1 MSYAKLD
8 AHCRALGA
16 LEHAL
21 SILGTDEATNMAP
34 GGGESRAEA
43 MATLSGMYHRQATD
57 GHVRDWIEAAKT
69 EALEPEQK
77 IALGEL
83 ERSYINMTC
92 LPSDFVE
99 RKMRN
104 SMRSEQLW
112 RSARPNGDWQA
123 FQPALEGVVSMM
135 REEAAMRA
143 EVLGLGPYDALM
155 EQFDPGNRT
164 VRSRRSL
171 H

>member
-43 MATLSGMYHRQATD
+43 MATLSGMYHRQATAAQ
-57 GHVRDWIEAAKT
+57 VRDWIEAAKS

-83 ERSYINMTC
+83 ERSYINLT
-92 LPSDFVE
+92 
-99 RKMRN
+99 
-104 SMRSEQLW
+104 
-112 RSARPNGDWQA
+112 
-123 FQPALEGVVSMM
+123 
-135 REEAAMRA
+135 
-143 EVLGLGPYDALM
+143 
-155 EQFDPGNRT
+155 
-164 VRSRRSL
+164 
-171 H
+171 